1 MRKATNKLT
10 LIYYCIY
17 FVAVLLAI
25 GGYYYMN
32 QKEALMEEHSQNATT
47 ITSIYLIYLV
57 ASIPLSLKFFNS
69 AAKKLANI
77 ELNNEEKIK
86 KYTQY
91 SFLRLLAISISLFIG
106 IILFYALSSRSMIYC
121 AGIAAVA
128 LVFCK
133 PSEVKMA
140 NDLNINEED

>member
-25 GGYYYMN
+25 GGYYYMT
-32 QKEALMEEHSQNATT
+32 QKEIRMEEYGQNGTT
-47 ITSIYLIYLV
+47 TLISIYLIYMI

-69 AAKKLANI
+69 AVKKLSALEI
-77 ELNNEEKIK
+77 SAEDKIK

-91 SFLRLLAISISLFIG
+91 SLLRLLVIAVSLFIG
-106 IILFYALSSRSMIYC
+106 IILFYTLNSRSMIFC

-133 PSEVKMA
+133 PSEAKMA
-140 NDLNINEED
+140 TELNIDEE